1 MKYEDLGYV
10 GSGFKN
16 EGRYEINFEYDD
28 VMEIVIDIDT
38 DGIYISNDGSS
49 GCSYCPKTR
58 EELKQLVCQYI
69 DNAEELDELFKDG
82 DGK

>member
-1 MKYEDLGYV
+1 MG
-10 GSGFKN
+10 
-16 EGRYEINFEYDD
+16 FEYDD

-38 DGIYISNDGSS
+38 DGIFISNDGSS

-58 EELKQLVCQYI
+58 EELKRFVCQYI